1 MRLAN
6 LTLTHGVGSGSRA
19 SIRCNMNPKATIKAM
34 MTIFL
39 SYALSLMGRAGSFF
53 YGEEDNKVFM

>member
-19 SIRCNMNPKATIKAM
+19 SIGCNMNPKATHQGHDDYFPVILAV
-34 MTIFL
+34 IN
-39 SYALSLMGRAGSFF
+39 GGAGSFF

>member
-6 LTLTHGVGSGSRA
+6 LTLTRSVGNGSRA
-19 SIRCNMNPKATIKAM
+19 SRGCNMNPNIKAM
-34 MTIFL
+34 MIIFL
-39 SYALSLMGRAGSFF
+39 SYALSSMGVAGSFF